1 MSNKLTEIADRVLK
15 EIIKNEV
22 ILPSTYKEHFENH
35 AKEMQVDLDYEEMV
49 DKTTQKQLE
58 QANEIMQKNILQ
70 FR

>member
-1 MSNKLTEIADRVLK
+1 MSNKLTEITDRVLK